1 MKDHP
6 GKQAE
11 QSGDAAPVGTQ
22 PKLVLPAPPTA
33 EMPMYS
39 GKHAIPPYSGK
50 YPGQVRPEHLIRRP
64 TNPTPKG
71 PLAKLGYFWR
81 KDPAYKAFIIA
92 IAFVM
97 VAAIFSISLASTA
110 LLGHTGTSRN
120 NSLSQNSSNG
130 ASPTGTVDLKPAF
143 PTPGGATGSTASSQ
157 PPRQSTPVLQQ
168 SPSPSPQP
176 SQGPGGPLTVQIT
189 NIPPRVPDNS
199 TVNVTVSTSVGG
211 VNVRLVVRYNVA
223 PYYYE
228 STAQATD
235 SQGNANLNWDV
246 NVLGFG
252 RNATATVVAVAM
264 DQNGHVATSDP
275 MTVQVALRG
284 G

>member
-1 MKDHP
+1 MNHP

-11 QSGDAAPVGTQ
+11 QFDDASPVDTQ

-33 EMPMYS
+33 EMPTYN
-39 GKHAIPPYSGK
+39 GQHAIPTYTGK
-50 YPGQVRPEHLIRRP
+50 YPSQVRPEHLIRRQI
-64 TNPTPKG
+64 NPTPKG

-97 VAAIFSISLASTA
+97 LATIFFISLASFA
-110 LLGHTGTSRN
+110 FLGHSGTSGN

-130 ASPTGTVDLKPAF
+130 ASPTGTVDLKPTF
-143 PTPGGATGSTASSQ
+143 PAPGGANGSTASSQ
-157 PPRQSTPVLQQ
+157 PPPHSTPVLQ
-168 SPSPSPQP
+168 PSPSPTLQP

-189 NIPPRVPDNS
+189 NIPSRVSDNS
-199 TVNVTVSTSVGG
+199 RVNVSVSTSQGG
-211 VNVRLVVRYNVA
+211 VNVRLVVRYNMA
-223 PYYYE
+223 PYFYQ
-228 STAQATD
+228 SSARPTD
-235 SQGNANLNWDV
+235 PQGNVNLNWV
-246 NVLGFG
+246 VSVFGFG

-264 DQNGHVATSDP
+264 DQGGHIVSSDP
-275 MTVQVALRG
+275 MTVQIVLKG

>member
-1 MKDHP
+1 MMDHP
-6 GKQAE
+6 GKQVE
-11 QSGDAAPVGTQ
+11 QSDEASPVGTQ

-33 EMPMYS
+33 EIPINS
-39 GKHAIPPYSGK
+39 WNHTIPPSSGK
-50 YPGQVRPEHLIRRP
+50 YPLQVRPEHLIRRQ

-92 IAFVM
+92 IAFAM
-97 VAAIFSISLASTA
+97 LAAIFFISLASFA
-110 LLGHTGTSRN
+110 FLGHSGTSGN

-157 PPRQSTPVLQQ
+157 PPPHSTPALHLT
-168 SPSPSPQP
+168 PSPSPQP

-189 NIPPRVPDNS
+189 NIPTRVPDN
-199 TVNVTVSTSVGG
+199 TRVNVSVSTSVGG
-211 VNVRLVVRYNVA
+211 VNVRLVVRYSMA

-228 STAQATD
+228 SRAQATD
-235 SQGNANLNWDV
+235 PQGNANLDWFV
-246 NVLGFG
+246 SVFGFG
-252 RNATATVVAVAM
+252 KNATATVVAVAM
-264 DQNGHVATSDP
+264 DQNGHVATSNP
-275 MTVQVALRG
+275 MTVPVVIRG